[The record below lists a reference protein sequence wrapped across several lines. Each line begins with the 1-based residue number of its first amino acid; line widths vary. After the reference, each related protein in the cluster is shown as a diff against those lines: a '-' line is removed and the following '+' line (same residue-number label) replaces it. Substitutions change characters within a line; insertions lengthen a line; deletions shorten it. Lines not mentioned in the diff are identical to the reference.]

1 MNDREQQND
10 DQELQAPPRL
20 LAALKQL
27 PRERIFVP
35 PAIDRAVLETARRQ
49 LVPTTGERNFF
60 RSWMIWP
67 VFATACAIVVAAVF
81 VLAPRGHRQTVY
93 SREDLN
99 HDGRVDI
106 LDAFALARQVRDGK
120 VTPGNPDLNGDGV
133 VDRRD
138 AEIIATHAV
147 KLEKGNR
154 S

>member
-1 MNDREQQND
+1 MNEREQQND

-35 PAIDRAVLETARRQ
+35 PAIDGVVLETARRQ
-49 LVPTTGERNFF
+49 FPRSAGERNFF

-67 VFATACAIVVAAVF
+67 VFATACAIVVATVY
-81 VLAPRGHRQTVY
+81 VLTPRDHGKTLY

-120 VTPGNPDLNGDGV
+120 TAANLDFNGDGV

-138 AEIIATHAV
+138 AEIIAAHAV